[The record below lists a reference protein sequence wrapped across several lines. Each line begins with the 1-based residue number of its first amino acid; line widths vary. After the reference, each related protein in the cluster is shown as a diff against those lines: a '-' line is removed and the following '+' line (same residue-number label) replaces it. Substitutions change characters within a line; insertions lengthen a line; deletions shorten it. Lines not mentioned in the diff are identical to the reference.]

1 MACNIWITIGEC
13 DNKILTITA
22 FALNQR
28 FNSNQ
33 IRSVFGNR
41 QFENNSDYRL
51 KKYGHGF
58 WVQNTQRLE
67 RELPC
72 PSGEEFIVIF
82 LYYCIKYPISN
93 DPLSR
98 AYLPSITPK
107 KSRYIYLY
115 PEAIYR

>member
-33 IRSVFGNR
+33 IHSVFGNR

-67 RELPC
+67 RIAMPKWGRVHRDFPIL
-72 PSGEEFIVIF
+72 
-82 LYYCIKYPISN
+82 LY
-93 DPLSR
+93 
-98 AYLPSITPK
+98 
-107 KSRYIYLY
+107 
-115 PEAIYR
+115 